1 MRVLVGLAS
10 LLALC
15 AVALAMRSES
25 MHDVARYT
33 YDEYVRDFGKHY
45 ASQAEYHAHKKLFHK
60 RVAEVIAHN
69 RRTDVTWKKAVNK
82 FTDMTE
88 SEQQR
93 YRGHSVALARKLRA
107 TFESVDNMFD
117 GYDVND
123 LPPSVDWRN
132 NNPRIVSDVKD
143 QGSCGSCWAFATTEI
158 VESAVAQATGTL
170 LTLSPQNIV
179 DCAPNPHHCGGTGGC
194 EGSIPE
200 LGMTYVQ
207 QSGQSLDSD
216 YPYVAHDQPCVASTT
231 PKAATIPGF
240 VKLAE
245 NNYTQLMSA
254 VATMGPVAI
263 NVAAGS
269 WGSYGAGVYTCQ
281 QSETDIDHVVQLVGY
296 GTDPTQGDYWLVR
309 NSWGP
314 GWGEAGYIRVQRHS
328 DGDMTKWCAVD
339 TRPSDGTGCDGGPS
353 QVNVCGSC
361 GIWYD
366 ASYPTGGSLVPHKR
380 A

>member
-1 MRVLVGLAS
+1 V
-10 LLALC
+10 LALC
-15 AVALAMRSES
+15 AVALAMRSEF

-45 ASQAEYHAHKKLFHK
+45 ASQAEYHAHEKLFHK
-60 RVAEVIAHN
+60 RVAEIIAHN

-107 TFESVDNMFD
+107 TFESADNMFD
-117 GYDVND
+117 GFDVND

-194 EGSIPE
+194 GGSIPE
-200 LGMTYVQ
+200 LGMAYVQ
-207 QSGQSLDSD
+207 QNGQSLDTD
-216 YPYVAHDQPCVASTT
+216 YPYVAHDEPCRASTT

-240 VKLAE
+240 VKLGE
-245 NNYTQLMSA
+245 NNYTQLMTA

-263 NVAAGS
+263 NVAAGN
-269 WGSYGAGVYTCQ
+269 WGSYGGGVYTCQ

-314 GWGEAGYIRVQRHS
+314 GWGEEGYIRVQRHS

-353 QVNVCGSC
+353 QVTVCGSC